1 MFIILCIIC
10 FIVALVLL
18 PKIDE
23 DEDEMTMDEWYDEQ
37 RTTRVRNMMAF
48 DEIKKDL
55 NRMEDILDDDDDAIS
70 DSKKEDDSLY
80 SIEDLN
86 DLEEGWK
93 TQESH
98 AKSFL

>member
-1 MFIILCIIC
+1 
-10 FIVALVLL
+10 VALVLL